1 MGARDPG
8 SSGGATPVGPMH
20 AAAAARTLATLLVST
35 LGIVWRVQ
43 RQNVLL
49 AQSSDAALWAAALG
63 VLCVA
68 WTRNHSPILF
78 GTLVFFLLLPVGGQS
93 WIIVQRYRGYHRMCR
108 ARHRHLTSP
117 GAMPGTPRHAGT
129 ALRPLACCGFAV
141 IYLLYASFAL
151 VAKPALAR
159 MDPVVFVCLQML
171 LLVPCGIALLLPTP
185 TRSLLNRAVLL
196 RGLLFGACLATGFL
210 CLAVALKD
218 ETITQSTIISCVDGL
233 VATLLAWRVFHQR
246 IAAFTIA
253 ACAFSALGSLFVWL
267 ATPAMWQADCT
278 ALLGGTVFTVFAFLV
293 ERLLLSPTDRRLLVP
308 FRPVLGVQLLTMAG
322 VAGVFA
328 LCCGNWQSL
337 RTGSWTDVGTLCY
350 TSIATVLVPVVA
362 APLLQ
367 RYVSP
372 VTVAFLAVLEPLTC
386 TAVAFGFGERLP
398 WPAYVGTGIVLV
410 GVVLQAAV
418 SAVASGAG
426 QTHTG
431 VIAAGHRQAAGLYPL
446 IRLGPH
452 SFMLLSYL
460 AQMPGG
466 GTRELAHSTGL
477 SYTQV
482 SHLLRALHRNGYVNH
497 LRSARHRYTLSP
509 GCFQIVHRHASAW
522 TQQYTGSDHLESRED
537 TTHSV
542 MTSWEPW
549 QSAFPLV
556 CMKGS

>member
-1 MGARDPG
+1 MMGARDPG
-8 SSGGATPVGPMH
+8 NSGGAMPFGPMR

-35 LGIVWRVQ
+35 LGIVWRAQ
-43 RQNVLL
+43 RQTVLL

-63 VLCVA
+63 VLGVA
-68 WTRNHSPILF
+68 WTRNYSPVLF
-78 GTLVFFLLLPVGGQS
+78 GALVFVLLLPVGGQG
-93 WIIVQRYRGYHRMCR
+93 WMVVVQRYRGYHRMCR
-108 ARHRHLTSP
+108 ARHRNLTSP
-117 GAMPGTPRHAGT
+117 GTMSGTPRHAGT
-129 ALRPLACCGFAV
+129 VLRPLACCGFAL

-151 VAKPALAR
+151 VAKPALTR

-185 TRSLLNRAVLL
+185 TRSLLNPAVLL

-246 IAAFTIA
+246 IAAFTIV

-278 ALLGGTVFTVFAFLV
+278 ALLGGTLFTIFAFLV

-337 RTGSWTDVGTLCY
+337 RTGTWTDVGTLCY

-367 RYVSP
+367 RYVSA

-398 WPAYVGTGIVLV
+398 WPTYVGTGIVLV

-426 QTHTG
+426 QMPPG
-431 VIAAGHRQAAGLYPL
+431 VVAAAHRQAAGLSPL

-460 AQMPGG
+460 AQMPDG

-482 SHLLRALHRNGYVNH
+482 SHLLRALHRNGFVNH
-497 LRSARHRYTLSP
+497 LRSPRHRYTLSP
-509 GCFQIVHRHASAW
+509 GCFQRVHRYSSAW
-522 TQQYTGSDHLESRED
+522 TQRYWKGVKTP
-537 TTHSV
+537 HSF
-542 MTSWEPW
+542 MSSLEPW